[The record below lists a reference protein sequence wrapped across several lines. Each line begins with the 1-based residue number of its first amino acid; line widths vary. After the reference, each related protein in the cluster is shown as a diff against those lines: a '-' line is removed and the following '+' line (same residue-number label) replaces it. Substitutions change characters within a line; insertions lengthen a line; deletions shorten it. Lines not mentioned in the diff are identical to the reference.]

1 MIPKWQ
7 ILPKQTSIELECL
20 FKDFLI
26 YIRVECGLSS
36 NTIEGYG
43 RDVRD
48 LIKYLVKCGV
58 STLDEI
64 TQRTLVDYVRV
75 LSSERNLSASSVTR
89 HISTIRVLTRWMRAT
104 SRVETDLAQLL
115 ERPHKWRKLPG
126 VLSPK
131 QLRDLIEAP
140 QPPEKVDE
148 HTLPLWI
155 RDRAIL
161 ELMYASGLRATEVL
175 TLKLG
180 DRLERARTLRVL
192 GKGRKQR
199 LVPMGLPAADALAD
213 YLRDCRPKLLD
224 AERAGE
230 RRDNGCVFLSK
241 NGRPLTRARLQVIVR
256 HYATRAGLGHVHP
269 HMLRH
274 SFATHLLA
282 GGANLRVVQE
292 LLGHADI
299 STTEIYTHVDRSQLK
314 AMHTKCH
321 PRA

>member
-1 MIPKWQ
+1 MKPEWQ
-7 ILPKQTSIELECL
+7 KLPGQTSIELECL
-20 FKDFLI
+20 YKDFLV
-26 YIRVECGLSS
+26 YIRIECGLAS

-43 RDVRD
+43 RDLRD
-48 LIKYLVKCGV
+48 LIIYLVNQDITEPG
-58 STLDEI
+58 EI
-64 TQRTLVDYVRV
+64 TQRMLVDYVRT
-75 LSSERNLSASSVTR
+75 LSSEHRLSASSVTR
-89 HISTIRVLTRWMRAT
+89 HISTIRVFSRWMRAT
-104 SRVETDLAQLL
+104 SRVQTDLAELL

-140 QPPEKVDE
+140 HPPDKVDE

-161 ELMYASGLRATEVL
+161 ELMYASGLRASEVL
-175 TLKLG
+175 MLKLG
-180 DRLERARTLRVL
+180 DRLERARTLRVM

-199 LVPMGLPAADALAD
+199 LVPMGVPAADALAD
-213 YLRDCRPKLLD
+213 YLRDGRPRLLN
-224 AERAGE
+224 AERAAD
-230 RRDNGCVFLSK
+230 RSDKGCVFLSK

-256 HYATRAGLGHVHP
+256 HYAAKAGLGHVHP

-282 GGANLRVVQE
+282 GGADLRVVQE

-299 STTEIYTHVDRSQLK
+299 ATTEIYTHVDRSQLK
-314 AMHTKCH
+314 AMHTRCH

>member
-1 MIPKWQ
+1 MKPEWQ
-7 ILPKQTSIELECL
+7 KLPEQTSIELECL

-26 YIRVECGLSS
+26 YARIECGLSP

-48 LIKYLVKCGV
+48 LIKYLVECGI
-58 STLDEI
+58 STHKDI
-64 TQRTLVDYVRV
+64 TQRTVVDYVRT
-75 LSSERNLSASSVTR
+75 LSSNRKLAASSVTR
-89 HISTIRVLTRWMRAT
+89 HISTIRVFTRWMRAT

-126 VLSPK
+126 VLSPN

-140 QPPEKVDE
+140 RPPEKVDE

-161 ELMYASGLRATEVL
+161 ELMYASGLRASELL

-180 DRLERARTLRVL
+180 DRLERARMLRVL

-199 LVPMGLPAADALAD
+199 LVPMGIPASDALAD
-213 YLRDCRPKLLD
+213 YLRDCRPKLLN
-224 AERAGE
+224 AQRAAE
-230 RRDNGCVFLSK
+230 RRDKGCVFLSK

-256 HYATRAGLGHVHP
+256 HHAAQAGLGHVHP

-282 GGANLRVVQE
+282 GGADLRVVQE

-299 STTEIYTHVDRSQLK
+299 ATTEIYTHVDRSQLK
-314 AMHTKCH
+314 AMHTRCH